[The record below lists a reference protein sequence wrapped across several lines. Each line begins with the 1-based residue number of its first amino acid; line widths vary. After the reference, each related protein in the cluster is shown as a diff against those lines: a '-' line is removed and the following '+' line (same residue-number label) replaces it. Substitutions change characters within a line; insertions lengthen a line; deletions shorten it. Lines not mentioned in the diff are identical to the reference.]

1 MIPGSAEKTVPLVCQ
16 RTRFGA
22 GFSKL
27 AMARSAPLISS
38 RIAPPLPV
46 RLVTG
51 CSQPNAEQQVWPVIS
66 AVPPSNGKSTPLP
79 LTRTVWYTP
88 RSRRMSPPANIVHVA
103 RRIEGRV
110 GGSRRELGVQPPL
123 LRGGDA
129 VHAEQR
135 PATPGQRPNG
145 RRHRVGA
152 QEGQAL
158 AVLREVLGER
168 GRVGDED
175 QAVGVGRSA
184 RIEGRE
190 DRVRLPFDQDERL
203 VARARAGEHVG
214 HLVARGVGRDG
225 TELRDR
231 HDRDVGQWGRRRG
244 GRRGGRGFGCR
255 ARIRGRRRLRA
266 RREACRS
273 RPPMG
278 SVRRRSRAVPDS
290 PRRTPASRRSSARR
304 SRARCRPQDHE
315 QGKPFHRGGL

>member
-1 MIPGSAEKTVPLVCQ
+1 MPALTRPSMIPGSAEKTVPLVCQ

-27 AMARSAPLISS
+27 AIAMSAPLISS

-51 CSQPNAEQQVWPVIS
+51 CSQPNPEQQVWPVIS

-79 LTRTVWYTP
+79 LIRTVWYTP
-88 RSRRMSPPANIVHVA
+88 RSRRMSPPANIVHVLA
-103 RRIEGRV
+103 
-110 GGSRRELGVQPPL
+110 GSKAASAAARRELGMQPPL
-123 LRGGDA
+123 PRGGDA

-135 PATPGQRPNG
+135 PATPGQRPDG

-175 QAVGVGRSA
+175 QVVGVGRAA
-184 RIEGRE
+184 RIDGRE
-190 DRVRLPFDQDERL
+190 DRVRFPFDQDQRL
-203 VARARAGEHVG
+203 VARARAGEDLG
-214 HLVARGVGRDG
+214 HFGARGVGRDG
-225 TELRDR
+225 PELRDR
-231 HDRDVGQWGRRRG
+231 HDRDIGQRGRRRG
-244 GRRGGRGFGCR
+244 GRRGGRGFGRR
-255 ARIRGRRRLRA
+255 ARIAGRRRLGA

-273 RPPMG
+273 RPLMG

-290 PRRTPASRRSSARR
+290 PRRTPASRRSSAGR
-304 SRARCRPQDHE
+304 SPAR
-315 QGKPFHRGGL
+315 